1 MHWNNLARLRD
12 HLTRTERE
20 GAVIT
25 RRANIAW
32 LTGADTHV
40 DGASPFAICRL
51 HVTPTDCTVVTDTI
65 EAPRLRVEELE
76 GGDSLNYEVR
86 DWFAPAPP
94 VPEGWLSDENADFCQ
109 SLRASLSVPEL
120 DAVRT
125 LGRDCADIMQ
135 QAMHDVRPGMTE
147 HQLAARIVGDLRMH
161 GIFTPVMLV
170 AADQR
175 LPAYRHPIP
184 TYHKINRTVMAAICA
199 QRHGLIVSITRL
211 VHFGPLADDLKR
223 RHIACQQVDATLHE
237 ATRPG
242 ARWCDILQRGIDTY
256 AAHGYAD
263 EWKRHHQGGPMGYA
277 ARDFVATPTETR
289 TVQPD
294 QLVGWNPSVTGT
306 KCEDTI
312 LSSGQVLTSM
322 RDWPTTNGHAD
333 ILVM

>member
-1 MHWNNLARLRD
+1 MHWNNLARLRE
-12 HLTRTERE
+12 HLTRTGRE

-40 DGASPFAICRL
+40 DASSPLAICRL
-51 HVTPTDCTVVTDTI
+51 HVTPGLCVVATDRI
-65 EAPRLRVEELE
+65 EHQRLHDEEFA
-76 GGDSLNYEVR
+76 GDLDYQVR
-86 DWFAPAPP
+86 DWFTPP
-94 VPEGWLSDENADFCQ
+94 PPTPEGWLTDESVDFCQ
-109 SLRASLSVPEL
+109 ALRASLSAAEL

-125 LGRDCADIMQ
+125 LARDCADVMQ
-135 QAMHDVRPGMTE
+135 QVMHDVRPGMTE
-147 HQLAARIVGDLRMH
+147 HQLAARITGDLRAH

-211 VHFGPLADDLKR
+211 VHFGPMHDDLRR
-223 RHIACQQVDATLHE
+223 RHLACQQVNAALHD

-242 ARWCDILQRGIDTY
+242 ARWCDILQKAIDTY
-256 AAHGYAD
+256 DARGYQD
-263 EWKRHHQGGPMGYA
+263 EWKLHHQGGPMGYA

-294 QLVGWNPSVTGT
+294 QLVGWNPTVTGT
-306 KCEDTI
+306 KCEDTM
-312 LSSGQVLTSM
+312 LSTGEVLTSM
-322 RDWPTTNGHAD
+322 NDWPTTDGQAD
-333 ILVM
+333 ILVV